1 MPCNPLRVP
10 AAAIRLVGVAVGA
23 AALAALVPLAA
34 AASPASPGPA
44 GPGPASSDPAPALD
58 SGPAEEPGEP
68 GGQAGGGP
76 GFLFGAPSLSV
87 GVRGGLTF
95 SRADSDIFELNEEL
109 LTLDEG
115 DFRAGTFGLDVGWL
129 MSPRLQALFGVEYS
143 RSSPVS
149 EFRDFVDVFGAP
161 IVQETRLEMAPL
173 TASLKLFLVPRGR
186 SVSRFAWV
194 PNGVSP
200 YVGAGGGLT
209 WYRYQQFGDF
219 VDFVDLTIF
228 TDQFVSEGWT
238 PSAHV
243 FGGTEIKLTP
253 RMTLA
258 LEGRY
263 LWADAEL
270 GPAFLGF
277 EPIDLSGLR
286 TTAGVVFYF

>member
-1 MPCNPLRVP
+1 MPCKPLRVP
-10 AAAIRLVGVAVGA
+10 AAAIRLVGVALGA

-34 AASPASPGPA
+34 AATPALPVPA
-44 GPGPASSDPAPALD
+44 APEPASSEPAPPDGPDPA
-58 SGPAEEPGEP
+58 AE
-68 GGQAGGGP
+68 GGLLGRQAGGG
-76 GFLFGAPSLSV
+76 GFLFGAPSLSI
-87 GVRGGLTF
+87 GLRGGLTF
-95 SRADSDIFELNEEL
+95 ARADSDIFDFNEEL

-149 EFRDFVDVFGAP
+149 EFREFVDVFGAP

-186 SVSRFAWV
+186 SVSRYAWV

-200 YVGAGGGLT
+200 YVGAGAGFT

-228 TDQFVSEGWT
+228 TDQFVSQGWAT
-238 PSAHV
+238 SAHL
-243 FGGTEIKLTP
+243 FGGTEVKLTP